1 MSNQADFKQIF
12 DSLHSILTPYVE
24 SLSII
29 VDEPDNIQINTN
41 FIMPNKKNMF
51 FGAVKIGKSYV
62 SYHLM
67 PVYVYPELLDNISSD
82 LKKHMQGK
90 SCFNFKAVDN
100 ILFRELTKLT
110 KTSYIKFQNAG
121 YV

>member
-12 DSLHSILTPYVE
+12 DSLHSILTPYVD
-24 SLSII
+24 SLSIT

-51 FGAVKIGKSYV
+51 FGAAKIGKSYV

-67 PVYVYPELLDNISSD
+67 PVYVYPELLNDISAD

-90 SCFNFKAVDN
+90 SCFNFKTVDK
-100 ILFRELTKLT
+100 ILFRELTELT
-110 KTSYIKFQNAG
+110 KTCYIKFQKAG
-121 YV
+121 YT

>member
-12 DSLHSILTPYVE
+12 DSLHSILTPYVD
-24 SLSII
+24 SLSIT
-29 VDEPDNIQINTN
+29 VNEPDNIQINTN

-51 FGAVKIGKSYV
+51 FGAAKIGKSYV

-67 PVYVYPELLDNISSD
+67 PVYVYPELLNDISAD

-100 ILFRELTKLT
+100 ILFRELTELT
-110 KTSYIKFQNAG
+110 KTCYIKFKKAG
-121 YV
+121 YT